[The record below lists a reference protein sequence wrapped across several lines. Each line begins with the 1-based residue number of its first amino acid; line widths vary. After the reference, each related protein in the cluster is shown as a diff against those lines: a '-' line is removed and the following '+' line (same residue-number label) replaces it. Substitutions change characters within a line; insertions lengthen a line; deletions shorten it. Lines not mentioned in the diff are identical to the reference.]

1 MKQGHP
7 DYIVVEGPIGVGKT
21 TLAKRLAKTFDTE
34 LMLELAAENPF
45 LPRFYSDPKSVALP
59 TQLFFLFQRAKQLE
73 ALRQTDMFKS
83 VQVSDFLIEKD
94 KLFASVTLDDDEL
107 ALYHQV
113 YDRLTLDSPVPDL
126 VIYLQAPIDI
136 LMQRIIERGHDYE
149 RPMSRNYLKKISDTY
164 VEFFYHYTTAP
175 LLIVNTNDFDLSG
188 NDRDYNLLLEHI
200 KHLPP
205 GRHYFNPIEL

>member
-1 MKQGHP
+1 MRKDHP

-21 TLAKRLAKTFDTE
+21 TLAKRLAKTFNTE

-45 LPRFYSDPKSVALP
+45 LPRFYNDPKSVALP
-59 TQLFFLFQRAKQLE
+59 TQLSFLFQRVKQIE
-73 ALRQTDMFKS
+73 SLRQTDMFKP

-107 ALYHQV
+107 SLYNQV
-113 YDRLTLDSPVPDL
+113 YERLTIDAPEPDL
-126 VIYLQAPIDI
+126 VIYLQAPLDI

-149 RPMSRNYLKKISDTY
+149 RPISRNYVKKISDAY
-164 VEFFYHYTTAP
+164 IEFFYYYSSSP

-188 NDRDYNLLLEHI
+188 NDRDYELLLEHI
-200 KHLPP
+200 SQLPP
-205 GRHYFNPIEL
+205 GKHYFNPKEQ